1 MYEQTSTRDTST
13 LAMVLFRIGLV
24 VAFFVIVGRLFQLQI
39 IQGKDFQNKSNDNR
53 LKTIEITAPR
63 GVVYDRNGVIL
74 TRNKPSFE
82 IALVPEDLV
91 SDDPETTNVD
101 EEAQEIAAVLHLLR
115 ADSDKEVAL
124 RVAEIMFRTLGRV
137 DYAQALTKAGIKVD
151 FITVPADEAEIVF
164 ASGFPKA
171 SIDIPLDVPDISKPL
186 PMPGLIALVKRAIE
200 FKRLGSASEAVT
212 ILDNVDRIKALEVV
226 EATYH
231 MPSVRVNQAPIRDY
245 VYRNLFSHVLGFMGP
260 IPAERVNDYRKRGYS
275 PNERVGLSGLEYSYQ
290 DTLRGL
296 PGYRTVEKDI
306 LGREVRTVGQVQ
318 EPIPGSNLILNI
330 DLRLQRVMS
339 DTLQAAMAEKKSQW
353 GVTIAMNPQN
363 GAVLGLV
370 SIPSFDNNVFAERI
384 NEEYMKL
391 QNDKRRPL
399 IDYAIGGQYP
409 PGSTFKLV
417 TSAAALNE
425 GIVDEHT
432 TIMDAGPIYLFN
444 QYFPNDL
451 SQAQK
456 FVSWNH
462 RLGIVHGPINVVQA
476 LALSNDI
483 FFYEVAGGYLT
494 TKFRGLGSDKLAKW
508 ARLFGYGA
516 PTGIDIPGEI
526 SATVPTGQWKR
537 QLYAE
542 SWTTGD
548 SYNMAIGQGY
558 MLATP
563 LQVLVSTAAVANG
576 GTIYQPQIVYQVTDA
591 AGHVQ
596 RDFTPKVVRQLPSA
610 EGVIQ
615 LVRQGM
621 WAAVNADFGTAIE
634 SRIDGITVAGKTGT
648 AEFCDKEHYNPE
660 KEDCLDEHDLRP
672 SHAWYVAFAPYEN
685 PEIAIVTFVFDGGE
699 GSLTAIPITKKIL
712 EAYFKEIHPR

>member
-1 MYEQTSTRDTST
+1 MYEQSSTRDTANIS
-13 LAMVLFRIGLV
+13 MVLFRIGLII
-24 VAFFVIVGRLFQLQI
+24 AFFVIVGRLFQLQI
-39 IQGKDFQNKSNDNR
+39 IKGQEFQTKSNDNR
-53 LKTIEITAPR
+53 LKTIEVIAPR
-63 GVVYDRNGVIL
+63 GVVYDRTGTIL

-82 IALVPEDLV
+82 IALVPEDLAE
-91 SDDPETTNVD
+91 DNADTKNVD
-101 EEAQEIAAVLHLLR
+101 EEAQEIASVLHLLR

-124 RVAEIMFRTLGRV
+124 RVAEIMFRTLGRF
-137 DYAQALTKAGIKVD
+137 DYANSLTKAGFRVE
-151 FITVPADEAEIVF
+151 FVTVPADEKEIIF
-164 ASGFPKA
+164 AQGFPTA
-171 SIDIPLDVPDISKPL
+171 TIDIPIEVPDISKPL
-186 PMPGLIALVKRAIE
+186 PLAGLVALVKRAIE

-226 EATYH
+226 EASYH

-245 VYRNLFSHVLGFMGP
+245 VYRDLFSHVLGFMGP
-260 IPAERVNDYRKRGYS
+260 IPAERVDSYQRRGYKNS
-275 PNERVGLSGLEYSYQ
+275 EKVGLSGLEYSYQ
-290 DTLRGL
+290 DELRGL

-306 LGREVRTVGQVQ
+306 LGREVRTVGNPK
-318 EPIPGSNLILNI
+318 ESIPGSNLILNI

-339 DTLQAAMAEKKSQW
+339 ESLQAALTEKKAQW

-363 GAVLGLV
+363 GAILGLV
-370 SIPSFDNNVFAERI
+370 SLPSFDNNVFAERI
-384 NEEYMKL
+384 NDAYMKL

-417 TSAAALNE
+417 TSTAALSE
-425 GIVDEHT
+425 GVVDDQT
-432 TIMDAGPIYLFN
+432 TIMDAGPIYLVN
-444 QYFPNDL
+444 QFFPNDL
-451 SQAQK
+451 GQAQK

-462 RLGIVHGPINVVQA
+462 RIGIVHGPINVVQA

-483 FFYEVAGGYLT
+483 FFYEVGGGYPP
-494 TKFRGLGSDKLAKW
+494 TKFRGLGSDGLAKW
-508 ARLFGYGA
+508 ARLFGFGA

-537 QLYAE
+537 QMYAE

-576 GTIYQPQIVYQVTDA
+576 GTVYKPQIVYQLTDS

-596 RDFTPKVVRQLPSA
+596 RDFTPKVVRQLPTTD
-610 EGVIQ
+610 GVID

-621 WAAVNADFGTAIE
+621 WAAVNADFGTATT
-634 SRIDGITVAGKTGT
+634 SRIDGVTVAGKTGT
-648 AEFCDKEHYNPE
+648 AEFCDLEHYNP
-660 KEDCLDEHDLRP
+660 KKKDCLDEHDLRP
-672 SHAWYVAFAPYEN
+672 SHAWYVAFAPFEN
-685 PEIAIVTFVFDGGE
+685 PEIAVVTFVFDGGE
-699 GSLTAIPITKKIL
+699 GSLTAIPVTKKIL